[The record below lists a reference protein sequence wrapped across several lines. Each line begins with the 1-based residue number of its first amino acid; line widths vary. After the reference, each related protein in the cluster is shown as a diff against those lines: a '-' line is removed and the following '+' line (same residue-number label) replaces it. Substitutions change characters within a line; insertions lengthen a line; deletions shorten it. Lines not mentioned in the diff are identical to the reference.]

1 MSVLAIVEI
10 ASVCIGERLVLDSE
24 EERRVN
30 GAGEADRLAV
40 DFGEGEEVPDIRF
53 EWKRMV

>member
-1 MSVLAIVEI
+1 MAIVEI
-10 ASVCIGERLVLDSE
+10 ASVCIGERLVLDCE